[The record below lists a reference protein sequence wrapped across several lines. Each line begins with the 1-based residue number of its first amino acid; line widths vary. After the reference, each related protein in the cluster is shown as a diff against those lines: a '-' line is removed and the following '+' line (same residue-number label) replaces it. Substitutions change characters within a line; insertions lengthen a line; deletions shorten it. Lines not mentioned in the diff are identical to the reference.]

1 MKGIKMTGV
10 ELIARERRRQIEND
24 NSRAWH
30 RDIFK
35 TKNSDRIAALVRAG
49 VVIAEEIDRLLAKAG
64 DKSDRKETV
73 SMPNIISGLDQNIAE
88 RKAQDSSAINPFHY
102 SRWEIEPLDFIT
114 ANNLDFLRGNIIK
127 YIMRYDAK
135 GGLEDLKKA
144 RVYLDRLI
152 EKIEA

>member
-1 MKGIKMTGV
+1 MTGV
-10 ELIARERRRQIEND
+10 ELIARERQRQIEKD

-64 DKSDRKETV
+64 DKSDWKETV
-73 SMPNIISGLDQNIAE
+73 SMPNIISGVDQDMAE
-88 RKAQDSSAINPFHY
+88 RKDQDAIAINPFHY

-152 EKIEA
+152 EKTEA